1 MHVPLASTTKPIP
14 TEEQQVIDIETE
26 KATVAPI
33 NKMDYLKEMY
43 GDIGATTVDAPMVE
57 EQEGDGEE

>member
-1 MHVPLASTTKPIP
+1 MHVPLASTTKPVS
-14 TEEQQVIDIETE
+14 TEVIDTETE

-43 GDIGATTVDAPMVE
+43 GDIGAAAVDAPMAE